1 MVTPGQRLNHGEG
14 WVWAADDFYRCD
26 SNGDLIAFD
35 NYLALSA
42 MTLATGFI
50 SALSAVMG
58 RRSGCPG
65 LAHSTMTTLLAAP
78 VSRTQMNLSLSIV
91 TLVKLMNC
99 GFTPSV
105 ASCAAR
111 GGGEQRQSRE
121 AQRRACGLRTFMNSF
136 TTMGCAC

>member
-1 MVTPGQRLNHGEG
+1 MLQWYTAVAVTSPISAGLSHFQKTTCSGIWWLFILLFSSKLKICR
-14 WVWAADDFYRCD
+14 WSAA
-26 SNGDLIAFD
+26 LPATA
-35 NYLALSA
+35 ALSA

-91 TLVKLMNC
+91 TFVKLMNC
-99 GFTPSV
+99 GFTPRL

-111 GGGEQRQSRE
+111 GVR
-121 AQRRACGLRTFMNSF
+121 
-136 TTMGCAC
+136 